1 MGFKFPYSAP
11 TQTLAFK
18 HVDIN
23 DTVEGN
29 IHMAQQDII
38 QKSYAEKQN
47 YNL

>member
-23 DTVEGN
+23 DTAEGN
-29 IHMAQQDII
+29 THMAQTKYHI
-38 QKSYAEKQN
+38 EE
-47 YNL
+47 LR